1 MARILLVE
9 DDIELSEGLRD
20 WLVHNQ
26 HTVEMAHDGY
36 EAMENLRF
44 SEYDIIMLDWQL
56 PGITGLEIC
65 KQFRGSGGT
74 TPILMLTGMTSSAQ
88 REEVTAAGATACL
101 IKPFKL
107 KELTAKIDQI
117 LAAAPTQ
124 PPT

>member
-26 HTVEMAHDGY
+26 HNVEMAHDGY

-56 PGITGLEIC
+56 PGITGIEIC
-65 KQFRGSGGT
+65 KQFRQGGGK
-74 TPILMLTGMTSSAQ
+74 TPILMLTGMTSAAQ
-88 REEVTAAGATACL
+88 REEVTAAGATGYL

-117 LAAAPTQ
+117 LAATS
-124 PPT
+124 T